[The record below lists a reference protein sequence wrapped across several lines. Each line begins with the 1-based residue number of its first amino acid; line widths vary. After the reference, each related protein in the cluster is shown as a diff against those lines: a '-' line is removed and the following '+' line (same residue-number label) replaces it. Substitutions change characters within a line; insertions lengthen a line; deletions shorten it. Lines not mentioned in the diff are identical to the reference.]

1 MKHLDNDFDLIKLRV
16 EKAKVTLKGIKL
28 LIESNYISFAMNRIY
43 YSGFYIVSALVLL
56 DGKSFSKHH
65 QLIGYFNKEYLKSNI
80 VDRKLGSILNET
92 FERRNLIDYDDY
104 FSITKS
110 EVKKYYSDMKKF
122 VKVIELL
129 IKQRIQ
135 SK

>member
-1 MKHLDNDFDLIKLRV
+1 MKHSNDDLELIKLRV
-16 EKAKVTLKGIKL
+16 AKAKLTLKGIKM

-80 VDRKLGSILNET
+80 IDRKLGSILNET

-110 EVKKYYSDMKKF
+110 EVKRYYSDMKKF
-122 VKVIELL
+122 IKIIELL
-129 IKQRIQ
+129 IKQRI
-135 SK
+135 KNK

>member
-1 MKHLDNDFDLIKLRV
+1 MKHSNNDLELIKLRV
-16 EKAKVTLKGIKL
+16 AKTKLTLKGIKL

-43 YSGFYIVSALVLL
+43 YSGFYIVNALILL

-65 QLIGYFNKEYLKSNI
+65 QLIGYFNKEDLKSNI
-80 VDRKLGSILNET
+80 IDRKLGSILNET

-110 EVKKYYSDMKKF
+110 EVKRYYSDMKKF
-122 VKVIELL
+122 VKIIEFL
-129 IKQRIQ
+129 IKQRI
-135 SK
+135 KNK